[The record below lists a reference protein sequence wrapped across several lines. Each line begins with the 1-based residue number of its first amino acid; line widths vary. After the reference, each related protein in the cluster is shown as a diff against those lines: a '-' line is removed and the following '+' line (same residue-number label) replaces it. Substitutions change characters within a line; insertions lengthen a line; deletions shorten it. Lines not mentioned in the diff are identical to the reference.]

1 MAIALVC
8 TLFGFVNHALHGQE
22 PDQNAASIAQ
32 LRSTYKASV
41 DKLRTLIKELK
52 RTEALYLFSDSEES
66 HEHKDR
72 WETIASES
80 ETLFEE
86 IRENAFALF
95 LAEEQPD
102 EELRVVVRNLATGS
116 ITLGQIEISHQ
127 ICQKLVDLDPD
138 NPLLAEELIRV
149 EIFNNKF
156 DDAVEFK
163 SNNPSKIESYNKR
176 EQALFSF
183 AEQLKANFDR
193 ELELR
198 EKDKTAELP
207 RVEMKIKGKGS
218 VILELYEDEAPETVA
233 NFISLVEAG
242 FYDGIVFHY
251 AANSYLVRG
260 GLVSMKGFEPTG
272 YTIYD
277 EGRKPDRRHHFRGS
291 ISTWTLA
298 DKPNIC
304 CAEFSI
310 LRMPAPYF
318 TRFNQT
324 VFGRVIEGMEIID
337 KIQNTKEI
345 NQEDGSETVIPNVVP
360 DVIESMKVL
369 RKRDHEYLPNIV
381 K

>member
-1 MAIALVC
+1 
-8 TLFGFVNHALHGQE
+8 
-22 PDQNAASIAQ
+22 
-32 LRSTYKASV
+32 
-41 DKLRTLIKELK
+41 
-52 RTEALYLFSDSEES
+52 
-66 HEHKDR
+66 
-72 WETIASES
+72 
-80 ETLFEE
+80 
-86 IRENAFALF
+86 
-95 LAEEQPD
+95 
-102 EELRVVVRNLATGS
+102 
-116 ITLGQIEISHQ
+116 
-127 ICQKLVDLDPD
+127 
-138 NPLLAEELIRV
+138 
-149 EIFNNKF
+149 
-156 DDAVEFK
+156 
-163 SNNPSKIESYNKR
+163 
-176 EQALFSF
+176 
-183 AEQLKANFDR
+183 
-193 ELELR
+193 
-198 EKDKTAELP
+198 
-207 RVEMKIKGKGS
+207 
-218 VILELYEDEAPETVA
+218 
-233 NFISLVEAG
+233 
-242 FYDGIVFHY
+242 
-251 AANSYLVRG
+251 
-260 GLVSMKGFEPTG
+260 MKGFEPTG